1 MEIGSLDEVCEQL
14 RQDVAAELES
24 RPGKRWR
31 CPVPLRS
38 RIVSYAK
45 VCRERGEPLL
55 AISDRLGLVEST
67 LARWLRADR
76 KALALAPGFRSVSV
90 TGREDCERGE
100 IHRPIRLTTPAGYEV
115 EGLDAQTLAF
125 LLRVVG

>member
-14 RQDVAAELES
+14 GQEVAAELES

-38 RIVSYAK
+38 RIVSYAR
-45 VCRERGEPLL
+45 VCREQGEALL
-55 AISDRLGLVEST
+55 EISNRLGLVEST

-90 TGREDCERGE
+90 TAREDHGHGE
-100 IHRPIRLTTPAGYEV
+100 TCGAIRLTTPAGYMI

>member
-1 MEIGSLDEVCEQL
+1 MENRSLDGLCEQL
-14 RQDVAAELES
+14 TREIAAELES

-31 CPVPLRS
+31 CPAGLRS

-55 AISDRLGLVEST
+55 DISNRLGLVEST

-76 KALALAPGFRSVSV
+76 KELAAGFRSVSIV
-90 TGREDCERGE
+90 ASEEHHQPEVAGG
-100 IHRPIRLTTPAGYEV
+100 PIRLMTPAGYTV
-115 EGLDAQTLAF
+115 DGLDAQTLAF

>member
-1 MEIGSLDEVCEQL
+1 MESASLEGLCDRLTREVS
-14 RQDVAAELES
+14 AELES

-31 CPVPLRS
+31 CPAGLRS

-55 AISDRLGLVEST
+55 DISNRLGLVEST
-67 LARWLRADR
+67 LARWLRVDR
-76 KALALAPGFRSVSV
+76 KELAAGFRSVSIV
-90 TGREDCERGE
+90 ASEEHHQPGINSG
-100 IHRPIRLTTPAGYEV
+100 PLRLTTPAGYQI
-115 EGLDAQTLAF
+115 EGLDAQTLAY

>member
-1 MEIGSLDEVCEQL
+1 MGNRSLDGLCEQL
-14 RQDVAAELES
+14 TREIAAEMES

-31 CPVPLRS
+31 CSLPLRS
-38 RIVSYAK
+38 RVVSYAR
-45 VCRERGEPLL
+45 VCREHGEPLHQ
-55 AISDRLGLVEST
+55 ISGRLGLVEST
-67 LARWLRADR
+67 LARWLKADQ

-90 TGREDCERGE
+90 AEGEDHGQGQSYN
-100 IHRPIRLTTPAGYEV
+100 PLRLTTPAGYVV

>member
-1 MEIGSLDEVCEQL
+1 MENRSLDGLCEQL
-14 RQDVAAELES
+14 KREIAAELES

-31 CPVPLRS
+31 CPVGLRS
-38 RIVSYAK
+38 RVVSYAR

-55 AISDRLGLVEST
+55 DISNRLGLVEST

-76 KALALAPGFRSVSV
+76 KELAAGFRSVSIV
-90 TGREDCERGE
+90 ASEEHYQPEAVGGSL
-100 IHRPIRLTTPAGYEV
+100 RLMTPAGYMV
-115 EGLDAQTLAF
+115 DGLDAQALAF

>member
-14 RQDVAAELES
+14 RQEVAAELES

-38 RIVSYAK
+38 RIVSYAR

-90 TGREDCERGE
+90 VGGE
-100 IHRPIRLTTPAGYEV
+100 EVEHGGICGPLRLTTPAGYMI